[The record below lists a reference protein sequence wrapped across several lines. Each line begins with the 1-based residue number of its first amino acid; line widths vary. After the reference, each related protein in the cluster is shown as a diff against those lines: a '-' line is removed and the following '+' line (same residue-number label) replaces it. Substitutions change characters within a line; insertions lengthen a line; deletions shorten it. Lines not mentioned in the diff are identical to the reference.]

1 MQVSRLAAATL
12 GASIWI
18 ASFLSISAAIAFDD
32 SGKTEQHVETVFAGL
47 RSLKPMQA
55 GKQYT
60 ARVSGEEETGKKERF
75 LRRRTSQEIAS
86 KESPKDA
93 PWWLVDSTSL
103 RILSRNWL
111 PTENSFQASGR
122 VYWIGYCGPLSDYP
136 VNDGR
141 ELREFYAK
149 TLAAVPP
156 SFLNRTLSRFNYNVD
171 ASLLDSDE
179 NYLNPRLEGF
189 IREQSTIFATHN
201 IKPEREVPITLKR
214 GSDGYVSKLTYSKE
228 NGWTGLIGLKS
239 GCSTS
244 LLANFEQTVKRHEW
258 HKSMPLKK

>member
-1 MQVSRLAAATL
+1 MQVSRLATATL

-75 LRRRTSQEIAS
+75 LRRRTSQEIAKSGLSSGCGDHAILFIDRIEAKDFETLLVDAAEISSVSLRNHFSGHAVVAIRS

-103 RILSRNWL
+103 IKL
-111 PTENSFQASGR
+111 PA
-122 VYWIGYCGPLSDYP
+122 
-136 VNDGR
+136 
-141 ELREFYAK
+141 
-149 TLAAVPP
+149 
-156 SFLNRTLSRFNYNVD
+156 
-171 ASLLDSDE
+171 
-179 NYLNPRLEGF
+179 
-189 IREQSTIFATHN
+189 
-201 IKPEREVPITLKR
+201 
-214 GSDGYVSKLTYSKE
+214 GS
-228 NGWTGLIGLKS
+228 IGLAIVAR
-239 GCSTS
+239 CPT
-244 LLANFEQTVKRHEW
+244 TR
-258 HKSMPLKK
+258 